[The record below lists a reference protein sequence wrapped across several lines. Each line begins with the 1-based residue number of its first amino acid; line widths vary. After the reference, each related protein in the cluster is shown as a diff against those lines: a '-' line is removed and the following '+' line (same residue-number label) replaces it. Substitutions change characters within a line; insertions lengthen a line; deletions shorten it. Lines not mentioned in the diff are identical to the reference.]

1 MSISLAQLLDDQV
14 VYSRTPAGQR
24 EVIFSDSLLEPP
36 AQRLL
41 LLVNG
46 ETPLRTLLDLLRLDG
61 PNVGDAIVRLVDQ
74 GLIAAR
80 SEEAPAKPLARR
92 HAP

>member
-1 MSISLAQLLDDQV
+1 MPLSLPQLLDDQV
-14 VYSRTPAGQR
+14 IYSRTPAGQR

-61 PNVGDAIVRLVDQ
+61 PSVGDAIVRLVDQ
-74 GLIAAR
+74 GLLAAR
-80 SEEAPAKPLARR
+80 SDKVLAKPLARR
-92 HAP
+92 RAP